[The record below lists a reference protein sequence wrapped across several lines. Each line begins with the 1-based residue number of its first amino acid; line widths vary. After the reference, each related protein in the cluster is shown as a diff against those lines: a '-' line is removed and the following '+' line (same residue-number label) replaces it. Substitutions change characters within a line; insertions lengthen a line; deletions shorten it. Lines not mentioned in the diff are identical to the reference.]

1 MSNSHEP
8 KCKKVE
14 NIPSNMRSYYCSDC
28 DAMHKN
34 DVTYKRPKWFC
45 TACGFH
51 IPYEN
56 KEDGTCPACDND
68 EHDELDWSEIRDE
81 SSRGFSDDGEE
92 DDGEEDD
99 GDDGKSKKGIP
110 KKKKKTQ
117 TLVHEWI
124 NRNMLGQS
132 EDDRK

>member
-45 TACGFH
+45 TVCGYH
-51 IPYEN
+51 VPYEN
-56 KEDGTCPACDND
+56 KEYGTCPACDHD

-81 SSRGFSDDGEE
+81 SSRGFSDDDDDDDDDHDEKLEE
-92 DDGEEDD
+92 
-99 GDDGKSKKGIP
+99 II
-110 KKKKKTQ
+110 KTQ
-117 TLVHEWI
+117 STDMKNIQKQLDSLKEEI
-124 NRNMLGQS
+124 LKLADN
-132 EDDRK
+132 KTK